1 MKSTGASYNW
11 YYTKEGG
18 SGRRTAVFKK
28 ELYADHRCQL
38 PVVFSAASGK
48 NSLHR
53 PRCVCFLPGTSEEKS
68 GAAAA
73 GYLYIVSGQGR
84 KQYVQRF
91 CFFLSDI
98 HEI

>member
-53 PRCVCFLPGTSEEKS
+53 PRCVCFFLALPKKNP
-68 GAAAA
+68 AQ
-73 GYLYIVSGQGR
+73 LPQVIYI
-84 KQYVQRF
+84 
-91 CFFLSDI
+91 
-98 HEI
+98 